1 VIGHL
6 LTLRGVRL
14 PPSRATSL
22 ARATVI
28 AAIACLIVGIA
39 PVRSATPVS
48 PDCEACVGAST
59 CEPNRSECI
68 AECRARLFS
77 IDPRRTNCIATCTD
91 AAASCNRS
99 VAETCRAQKRCP

>member
-1 VIGHL
+1 M
-6 LTLRGVRL
+6 
-14 PPSRATSL
+14 
-22 ARATVI
+22 ARVI
-28 AAIACLIVGIA
+28 AAIACLTAGFA
-39 PVRSATPVS
+39 PVRNATAETA
-48 PDCEACVGAST
+48 DCQACVRASG

-99 VAETCRAQKRCP
+99 VEETCRAQKRCP